1 MRDSA
6 PPSSSFGE
14 EALREILSKILDQ
27 SVPSGA
33 ETSLETLAYAARKL
47 KTESN
52 RNRARIARKL
62 KDAYGSGRSNEEEE
76 FGDEEEEREEVAEC
90 CERFCEEFLE
100 LLSEEE
106 TARREE
112 GEENFVV
119 DEANAGSCSTFVVRE
134 GEEDK
139 GEEKEGTTTTMT
151 KKKNARRL
159 LLRDALMNMRK
170 DARTFLELEEKL
182 ELKQLHLEMLREE
195 KMFEECL
202 DEVERMILD
211 ADVEKGGG
219 ELLSKAH
226 ETLERARE
234 EYACVEM
241 PNERIDDL
249 MVKLQDAIRRKIAA
263 SVSVSD
269 DGDGVV
275 VVEFANARDAWKASR
290 VVSETLFRECA
301 VFVTRKVVDD
311 IVVPF
316 VESRARSVAL
326 SVDEEN
332 GYAKTLKWKNGEEK
346 DGENKDEGG
355 GGGIISALVHG
366 LDVVL
371 FKGIFTKHSFAL
383 DELSSDLVDV
393 ARGVLWPTVSKTC
406 IEMWNLG
413 SKQALLTDDDVD
425 SVVALEKRV
434 AGLGL
439 LNSYGLGDALDTV
452 AGPLEIAAMQ
462 GEIES
467 RLDFRVNSLA
477 SARDAGKVPAISDEL
492 LRTKAKEEEY
502 AEDATTTTTKYC
514 EEFFELH
521 CFEHPASRTI
531 TNSAVQLLN
540 VTKSAFHSIL
550 SSSSSSSSEDK
561 ENTTKDAN
569 TPAGRKRHAIA
580 AIKTACDCL
589 EAFRCARMSARDES
603 IFKQSLFE
611 SLVFYND
618 CGFIADQFIAQSLDA
633 AKALEKIVRKDSI
646 GDNDD
651 EKTQQH
657 RPAILWAVEALRDA
671 GDAVFERAERN
682 ASHALEDSL
691 DAFTDETQS
700 VRGAR
705 ASAMKKA
712 IQISRDVL
720 KKFCSAASQTLQ
732 RTNAKRIVGKFCEL
746 YASRIVSA
754 IKEMQDISA
763 DDADALTDALEDAFT
778 PLQLGASSV
787 DDDFLYDA
795 LEQWQKGA
803 IYVKLLKTKLKEITD
818 MCARGELK
826 ILSEKEV
833 LAFISAC
840 FADTPLREEC
850 FERIENMKYT

>member
-1 MRDSA
+1 MRDSEE
-6 PPSSSFGE
+6 E
-14 EALREILSKILDQ
+14 EALREILSKTLDQ

-62 KDAYGSGRSNEEEE
+62 KDAYGSRRSKEEEE
-76 FGDEEEEREEVAEC
+76 FGEEEKEEVAEC

-112 GEENFVV
+112 EGEENFVV
-119 DEANAGSCSTFVVRE
+119 DDANAGNCSTFVVRE

-139 GEEKEGTTTTMT
+139 GEEKEGTTKT
-151 KKKNARRL
+151 KKKNAGRL
-159 LLRDALMNMRK
+159 LLRDALTNMRK

-211 ADVEKGGG
+211 ADVEKGRG

-269 DGDGVV
+269 DGDGVF

-332 GYAKTLKWKNGEEK
+332 GYAKTLKWKKGEGK
-346 DGENKDEGG
+346 GGENKDEGG

-439 LNSYGLGDALDTV
+439 LNSYGLGNALDTV

-502 AEDATTTTTKYC
+502 VEDATTTTKHC

-787 DDDFLYDA
+787 EDDFLYDA
-795 LEQWQKGA
+795 LEQWQKGV